1 MNLAIEVVATLPLT
15 VEVNWNVLVEVD
27 TSSIL
32 VVPPAITLCK
42 LVEASIPFTFEVNI
56 VPDEVREFED
66 MVELVAIDPPTLEVK
81 VLPDNDRVLFV
92 FKLVI
97 VAVVATKLLIVA
109 VPVAVIFVPVALPN
123 NNSVKNEVIALNVFV
138 KKLVEVPFV
147 VTRLVIVALLNTGLS
162 VNIYVTFPS
171 VVVATVRLELVDEAR
186 NVYRLAIDV
195 VAITPL
201 ILVVTI
207 PFNADIV
214 EEDMIV
220 AEEVTPLIA
229 LVKVLAAFE
238 RALEFMKLAV
248 VVANFPLTVE
258 ESIKELVEVD
268 IVKVC
273 SVEEATRFVK
283 SVDVAIPLIVV
294 VKVVPLVEIPVEVI
308 TLVVAETPLIVVV
321 NVLSTTF

>member
-1 MNLAIEVVATLPLT
+1 M
-15 VEVNWNVLVEVD
+15 
-27 TSSIL
+27 SIL

-147 VTRLVIVALLNTGLS
+147 SYKISNSCITEYWIVCEYICYLS
-162 VNIYVTFPS
+162 IS
-171 VVVATVRLELVDEAR
+171 SCS
-186 NVYRLAIDV
+186 YR
-195 VAITPL
+195 
-201 ILVVTI
+201 
-207 PFNADIV
+207 
-214 EEDMIV
+214 
-220 AEEVTPLIA
+220 
-229 LVKVLAAFE
+229 
-238 RALEFMKLAV
+238 
-248 VVANFPLTVE
+248 
-258 ESIKELVEVD
+258 
-268 IVKVC
+268 
-273 SVEEATRFVK
+273 
-283 SVDVAIPLIVV
+283 
-294 VKVVPLVEIPVEVI
+294 
-308 TLVVAETPLIVVV
+308 
-321 NVLSTTF
+321 

>member
-1 MNLAIEVVATLPLT
+1 M
-15 VEVNWNVLVEVD
+15 
-27 TSSIL
+27 
-32 VVPPAITLCK
+32 
-42 LVEASIPFTFEVNI
+42 
-56 VPDEVREFED
+56 
-66 MVELVAIDPPTLEVK
+66 
-81 VLPDNDRVLFV
+81 
-92 FKLVI
+92 
-97 VAVVATKLLIVA
+97 
-109 VPVAVIFVPVALPN
+109 
-123 NNSVKNEVIALNVFV
+123 IALNVFV

-248 VVANFPLTVE
+248 VVASLPLTFE

-268 IVKVC
+268 MVKVC
-273 SVEEATRFVK
+273 SVEDATRFVK

>member
-1 MNLAIEVVATLPLT
+1 M
-15 VEVNWNVLVEVD
+15 
-27 TSSIL
+27 
-32 VVPPAITLCK
+32 
-42 LVEASIPFTFEVNI
+42 
-56 VPDEVREFED
+56 
-66 MVELVAIDPPTLEVK
+66 
-81 VLPDNDRVLFV
+81 
-92 FKLVI
+92 
-97 VAVVATKLLIVA
+97 
-109 VPVAVIFVPVALPN
+109 
-123 NNSVKNEVIALNVFV
+123 
-138 KKLVEVPFV
+138 
-147 VTRLVIVALLNTGLS
+147 
-162 VNIYVTFPS
+162 NIYVTFPS

-248 VVANFPLTVE
+248 VVASLPLTFE

-268 IVKVC
+268 MVKVC
-273 SVEEATRFVK
+273 VVEDATRFVK
-283 SVDVAIPLIVV
+283 SVEVAIPLIVV